1 MRTFSLS
8 AILLALAVFAVASPA
23 VDQRDSNK
31 DYKRDSNKDYKRDS
45 NKDYKRDSNKDYKRD
60 SNKDY

>member
-23 VDQRDSNK
+23 VDQRDS
-31 DYKRDSNKDYKRDS
+31 SQS
-45 NKDYKRDSNKDYKRD
+45 SPQLFV
-60 SNKDY
+60 